1 MTTQITEND
10 NKAQTGTPTLAISG
24 LRVSI
29 DNKEILNGIDLV
41 VNKGEIHALMGPNG
55 SGKST
60 LANVLMG
67 HPKYQV
73 TAGEITFEG
82 ESILKWSPDQ
92 RARAG
97 LFLSFQYPTAI
108 PGVTMINFMRQ
119 ALNATAGREIP
130 VREFRVRLNDTMKL
144 LKMDSSFARRYVN
157 DGFSGGEK
165 KRAEILQ
172 LHMFNPTIAVLDETD
187 SGLDVDALRVVA
199 EGVNELSKREHPG
212 VLLITH
218 YYRILNF
225 IEPDFVHV
233 LVDGTIVKSGGKE
246 LAMEVENNGYEGIL
260 AELGIERA
268 TGSSRID
275 ENDK

>member
-1 MTTQITEND
+1 LTTQIAPAATAA
-10 NKAQTGTPTLAISG
+10 KTGTPTLQIVDLHVAIDG
-24 LRVSI
+24 
-29 DNKEILNGIDLV
+29 KEILSGVDLSV
-41 VNKGEIHALMGPNG
+41 STGEIHALMGPNG

-60 LANVLMG
+60 LANALMG
-67 HPKYQV
+67 HPRYQ
-73 TAGEITFEG
+73 ITKGDILYQG
-82 ESILKWSPDQ
+82 ESILGWTPDQ

-119 ALNATAGREIP
+119 ALNAKAGKEIP
-130 VREFRVRLNDTMKL
+130 IREFRTRLTETMKL
-144 LKMDSSFARRYVN
+144 LKMDPSFARRYVN

-172 LHMFNPTIAVLDETD
+172 LHMFNPTVAVLDETD

-199 EGVNELSKREHPG
+199 EGVNSLTEEEHPG

-218 YYRILNF
+218 YYRILNY

-233 LVDGTIVKSGGKE
+233 LVDGKIVKSGGKE
-246 LAMEVENNGYEGIL
+246 LAMVVETTGYEQIL
-260 AELGIERA
+260 DELGIDRD
-268 TGSSRID
+268 TGGSRT
-275 ENDK
+275 ENE

>member
-1 MTTQITEND
+1 MTIQTEEKQQRD
-10 NKAQTGTPTLAISG
+10 TTTPTLQITD
-24 LRVSI
+24 LRVAI
-29 DNKEILNGIDLV
+29 DSKEILNGVNLV

-60 LANVLMG
+60 LANALMG
-67 HPKYQV
+67 HPRYQ
-73 TAGEITFEG
+73 ITGGNIEFEG
-82 ESILKWSPDQ
+82 ESILAWSPDQ

-119 ALNATAGREIP
+119 ALNAQAGHDIP
-130 VREFRVRLNDTMKL
+130 VREFRTRLNEKMKL
-144 LKMDSSFARRYVN
+144 LKVDQSFARRYVN
-157 DGFSGGEK
+157 EGFSGGEK

-199 EGVNELSKREHPG
+199 EGVNQLSETDHPG

-218 YYRILNF
+218 YYRILNY

-246 LAMEVENNGYEGIL
+246 LAMEVETNGYEGIL
-260 AELGIERA
+260 AELGIERIA
-268 TGSSRID
+268 GGSRIG
-275 ENDK
+275 EEE

>member
-1 MTTQITEND
+1 MTTQAIRERD
-10 NKAQTGTPTLAISG
+10 QAAVGTPALEIVD
-24 LRVSI
+24 LRVAI
-29 DNKEILNGIDLV
+29 DGKEILSGVDLV
-41 VNKGEIHALMGPNG
+41 VKQGEIHALMGPNG

-60 LANVLMG
+60 LANVVMG
-67 HPKYQV
+67 HPRYQ
-73 TAGEITFEG
+73 ITQGDIRYNG
-82 ESILKWSPDQ
+82 ESILRWSPDQ

-108 PGVTMINFMRQ
+108 PGVTMVNFMRQ
-119 ALNATAGREIP
+119 ALNAKAGREIP
-130 VREFRVRLNDTMKL
+130 VREFRIQLTEKMKL
-144 LKMDSSFARRYVN
+144 LKMDPAFARRYVN

-199 EGVNELSKREHPG
+199 EGVNKLNEDEHPG

-218 YYRILNF
+218 YYRILNY

-233 LVDGTIVKSGGKE
+233 LVDGKIVKSGGKE
-246 LAMEVENNGYEGIL
+246 LAMEVETQGYENIL
-260 AELGIERA
+260 GELGIERVA
-268 TGSSRID
+268 GESRVE
-275 ENDK
+275 ENE

>member
-1 MTTQITEND
+1 MTTQTEHETTA
-10 NKAQTGTPTLAISG
+10 AQTGTPTLEITNLHAAIDG
-24 LRVSI
+24 
-29 DNKEILNGIDLV
+29 KEILRGIDLV
-41 VNKGEIHALMGPNG
+41 VNKGEVHALMGPNG

-67 HPKYQV
+67 HPKYAV
-73 TAGEITFEG
+73 TQGEIAFQG
-82 ESILKWSPDQ
+82 ESILGWSPDQ

-119 ALNATAGREIP
+119 ALNAKAGREIP
-130 VREFRVRLNDTMKL
+130 VREFRTLLNEKMKL
-144 LKMDSSFARRYVN
+144 LKVDQSFARRYVN
-157 DGFSGGEK
+157 EGFSGGEK

-199 EGVNELSKREHPG
+199 EGVNQLASPELG
-212 VLLITH
+212 VMLITH
-218 YYRILNF
+218 YYRILNY

-233 LVDGTIVKSGGKE
+233 LVDGKIVKSGSKE
-246 LAMEVENNGYEGIL
+246 LAMEVETNGYEGIL
-260 AELGIERA
+260 SELGIERVA
-268 TGSSRID
+268 GGSRT
-275 ENDK
+275 EE

>member
-1 MTTQITEND
+1 MTTQTEQ
-10 NKAQTGTPTLAISG
+10 AQQPPATGTPTLEIVD
-24 LRVSI
+24 LRVAI
-29 DNKEILNGIDLV
+29 DGKQILSGVNLV
-41 VNKGEIHALMGPNG
+41 VNKGEVHALMGPNG

-60 LANVLMG
+60 LANALMG
-67 HPKYQV
+67 HPRYQV
-73 TAGEITFEG
+73 TGGDIRFEG
-82 ESILKWSPDQ
+82 ESILGWSPDQ

-119 ALNATAGREIP
+119 ALNAQAGHDIP
-130 VREFRVRLNDTMKL
+130 VREFRTRLNEKMKL
-144 LKMDSSFARRYVN
+144 LKVDQSFARRYVN
-157 DGFSGGEK
+157 EGFSGGEK

-172 LHMFNPTIAVLDETD
+172 LHMFHPKVAVLDETD

-199 EGVNELSKREHPG
+199 EGVNQLNETDHPG

-218 YYRILNF
+218 YYRILNY

-246 LAMEVENNGYEGIL
+246 LAMEVETNGYEGIL
-260 AELGIERA
+260 EELGIERVA
-268 TGSSRID
+268 GGSRT
-275 ENDK
+275 EE

>member
-1 MTTQITEND
+1 LTTQAMQDTEQ
-10 NKAQTGTPTLAISG
+10 ARTGAPTLEIMDLHAAIDG
-24 LRVSI
+24 
-29 DNKEILNGIDLV
+29 KEILRGIDLA

-67 HPKYQV
+67 HPRYQV
-73 TAGEITFEG
+73 TQGDIRYQG
-82 ESILKWSPDQ
+82 ESILAWTPDQ
-92 RARAG
+92 RARSG

-108 PGVTMINFMRQ
+108 PGVTMVNFLRQ
-119 ALNATAGREIP
+119 ALNAVAGREIP
-130 VREFRVRLNDTMKL
+130 VREFRVQLTETMKL
-144 LKMDSSFARRYVN
+144 LKMDQSFARRYVN

-172 LHMFNPTIAVLDETD
+172 LHMFKPTIAVLDETD

-199 EGVNELSKREHPG
+199 EGVNQLSETGDPG

-218 YYRILNF
+218 YYRILNY

-233 LVDGTIVKSGGKE
+233 LVDGKIVKSGAKE
-246 LAMEVENNGYEGIL
+246 LAMVVETQGYEGIL
-260 AELGIERA
+260 EELGIERVA
-268 TGSSRID
+268 GGSRV
-275 ENDK
+275 EGE